1 MTSARPVP
9 RRGWSSWLAVALAFA
24 GALQVSGLIALALQS
39 QTDGGILA
47 SSAFWPLW
55 LAIVLTVLLDDV
67 RLWARYLVS
76 LLAVMATGVSLAVQ
90 LTLWP
95 GWPLLSWWSVSTA
108 GSLVAAVALA
118 AWSVLDVIA
127 RRPRREEPESSAGP
141 EAEPASPATPPSAN
155 RQLGSSDGGWTQMGA
170 PWPRA
175 VEDDPEGT
183 LIRPPRRRS

>member
-1 MTSARPVP
+1 MTSTRPVP
-9 RRGWSSWLAVALAFA
+9 CRGWSSWLAAVLAVA
-24 GALQVSGLIALALQS
+24 GALQVSGLLALSLQH
-39 QTDGGILA
+39 QADGILA

-95 GWPLLSWWSVSTA
+95 GASTLSWWTLTTGA
-108 GSLVAAVALA
+108 SLLAAVALA
-118 AWSVLDVIA
+118 AWSVFDVVA
-127 RRPRREEPESSAGP
+127 RRPRKEAPEPEP
-141 EAEPASPATPPSAN
+141 VSPATPPSAN
-155 RQLGSSDGGWTQMGA
+155 HQLASSDGGWTQMGA

-175 VEDDPEGT
+175 VEEDPEGT
-183 LIRPPRRRS
+183 LIRPPRRRG